1 MAASLGLARDAE
13 VTHGD
18 KGERMSMRAV
28 IVSIILLVL
37 LRDASADTLII
48 GTPGQIGAARFG
60 ANVGGALA
68 AGVDYARLKA
78 KLNAQ
83 IGTARRRFF
92 AEYPKGRDFAQA
104 EQEFA
109 ELLWSKDVYFMAW
122 RLSTGSTPSM
132 VGKLDAATGGTVD
145 NGIPR
150 GAGLAFN
157 RWVSGIRDSLGAT
170 AFPSE
175 SQLLAALEANKDA
188 YARYR
193 EARDLAEFE
202 MQCRAR
208 PGPYCA
214 LPGGYSHGGATE
226 RAARIAEYYLA
237 HYART
242 LSGGDAV
249 KTKLRDAIIK
259 YESLAY
265 TTPDCIRHVGRIF
278 ENDPHHD
285 KNLAALRQG
294 IAKYE
299 SAKVMSPEDICI
311 WAAQDMELAEHARNG
326 TPQVSPR
333 PNDFWDTL
341 FRNSKFNELYG
352 LLTSDQ
358 MREMRERRQVASDR
372 VREIRERRQ
381 AAGAGPSTPSSARG
395 PGPSRVNSGGSSKT
409 AVRPRPSARRSGRTT
424 MRGPSRS
431 STTTPGVQRRV
442 RPMSP
447 DTRSCVSKL
456 PVGRRGF
463 QPPGL
468 LPKLRCGRSVTSGPP
483 RLRRRRRREPMPCI

>member
-1 MAASLGLARDAE
+1 
-13 VTHGD
+13 
-18 KGERMSMRAV
+18 MRAV

-395 PGPSRVNSGGSSKT
+395 SGAQPSE
-409 AVRPRPSARRSGRTT
+409 
-424 MRGPSRS
+424 
-431 STTTPGVQRRV
+431 QRRLIEDRRAAAAERAAERKDDHAWPV
-442 RPMSP
+442 TIIDYYTGSPEARAANVP
-447 DTRSCVSKL
+447 DTKSCVSKL